1 MKHTPHPMDV
11 SSAQSFMSTEF
22 QLRNIQ
28 PSKYIARS
36 WKRSLLNYGLDPYAF
51 NEVEVLSS
59 SEMRSQ
65 LQLRETFLNTGKCGL
80 VGLAN
85 RIADVGYS
93 AILTDATGLTLAT
106 SLSTQE
112 ESLSKQ
118 SGLLIGARWA
128 ENQVGTNGIGTCLIE
143 KAPLIIHKAE
153 HFYASHKELSCSV
166 TPIFDPMGELL
177 GCLNASCI
185 GADQNKHH
193 QLMTLKMVMLY
204 GRMIENSYL
213 HTSYKN
219 QLILSIKSAES
230 FFDITQEQLIA
241 INEKGTIIGANHAAF
256 FCFMSHFQSHQS
268 LLGINVEQFIGLSL
282 DSLLSKTNGG
292 NNAVNVQL
300 PLLSENVEITLKV
313 PKSKALPL
321 AQAEPKVQSKTFTK
335 HPPINELNGE
345 DASMQQLVRRAL
357 LVADKDIPI
366 MITGETGTGKEAF
379 ARAIHE
385 SSPRADKAF
394 VALNCAAIPE
404 TLIESELFGYLGGSF
419 TGAHKKGMK
428 GKLEQAN
435 GGTLFLDEIG
445 DMPVQLQTRLLR
457 VLAERETMPLG
468 GIEPI
473 ALDLQVISATHQD
486 LKTLIELKEFRE
498 DFYYRLNGMVLKLPA
513 LRERSDKS
521 FIIDNIL
528 ERECMAVHGLSIA
541 DDAKRALESY
551 FWPGNIR
558 QLISVIKYAVAVC
571 EGAEITINCFPDDLI
586 EHFSSLTDHKTAG
599 SFKKEKA
606 LAKFTACHEEQLLI
620 ETLKKHRWNITS
632 VSEELNVCRSTVYRK
647 MEKYKIVQPNNAC

>member
-1 MKHTPHPMDV
+1 
-11 SSAQSFMSTEF
+11 
-22 QLRNIQ
+22 
-28 PSKYIARS
+28 
-36 WKRSLLNYGLDPYAF
+36 
-51 NEVEVLSS
+51 
-59 SEMRSQ
+59 
-65 LQLRETFLNTGKCGL
+65 
-80 VGLAN
+80 
-85 RIADVGYS
+85 
-93 AILTDATGLTLAT
+93 
-106 SLSTQE
+106 
-112 ESLSKQ
+112 
-118 SGLLIGARWA
+118 
-128 ENQVGTNGIGTCLIE
+128 
-143 KAPLIIHKAE
+143 
-153 HFYASHKELSCSV
+153 
-166 TPIFDPMGELL
+166 
-177 GCLNASCI
+177 
-185 GADQNKHH
+185 
-193 QLMTLKMVMLY
+193 
-204 GRMIENSYL
+204 
-213 HTSYKN
+213 
-219 QLILSIKSAES
+219 
-230 FFDITQEQLIA
+230 
-241 INEKGTIIGANHAAF
+241 
-256 FCFMSHFQSHQS
+256 MSHFQSHQS

-321 AQAEPKVQSKTFTK
+321 VQAEPKVHSKTFTK

-385 SSPRADKAF
+385 SSPRADKPF

-528 ERECMAVHGLSIA
+528 ERECVAVHGLSIA
-541 DDAKRALESY
+541 DDAKEHL
-551 FWPGNIR
+551 N
-558 QLISVIKYAVAVC
+558 LII
-571 EGAEITINCFPDDLI
+571 G
-586 EHFSSLTDHKTAG
+586 
-599 SFKKEKA
+599 
-606 LAKFTACHEEQLLI
+606 LAI
-620 ETLKKHRWNITS
+620 
-632 VSEELNVCRSTVYRK
+632 
-647 MEKYKIVQPNNAC
+647 